1 MRASPP
7 FQISVTRFGVWRL
20 GVVGLS
26 ALAAAALV
34 AWLASRDEFTA
45 PGWQIAAGVA
55 GTALLASSLALAR
68 IAPVSL
74 RWGGQQ
80 WHLGPAASAGD
91 EPWRGSLAVALDL
104 GGWMLLRFE
113 HDDPSR
119 RRRFSWLPI
128 QRGGLEDRWH
138 ALRCAVY
145 CARPVSGNDAGP
157 NPAVDQDS
165 KNERP

>member
-7 FQISVTRFGVWRL
+7 FQVSVTRFGVWRL
-20 GVVGLS
+20 AVVGLIV
-26 ALAAAALV
+26 LAAAVLV

-45 PGWQIAAGVA
+45 LGWQLAAGAA
-55 GTALLASSLALAR
+55 GTGLLASSLALVR
-68 IAPVSL
+68 IAPLSL
-74 RWGGQQ
+74 RWDSQS

-113 HDDPSR
+113 HDDAARP
-119 RRRFSWLPI
+119 RRFSWLPI
-128 QRGGLEDRWH
+128 QRSGLEDHWH

-145 CARPVSGNDAGP
+145 CARPVSGNDAGL
-157 NPAVDQDS
+157 NPAVDHDS

>member
-7 FQISVTRFGVWRL
+7 FQISVTRFGIWRI
-20 GVVGLS
+20 GVIGLS
-26 ALAAAALV
+26 ALAAATLA
-34 AWLASRDEFTA
+34 AWLATRDEFTA
-45 PGWQIAAGVA
+45 LAWQIATGAGGA
-55 GTALLASSLALAR
+55 TLLAASLALAR
-68 IAPVSL
+68 IAPLSL
-74 RWGGQQ
+74 RWDSRQ
-80 WHLGPAASAGD
+80 WHLGPAASAGA
-91 EPWRGSLAVALDL
+91 EPWPGSLAVALDL

-113 HDDPSR
+113 HESASR

-128 QRGGLEDRWH
+128 QRSGLEPHWH